1 MASSTPSLSYEEQ
14 TQRIPPVGAVVTEA
28 NAPEPKAER
37 AFNLSDALLTLLM
50 IVLAVMFIFP
60 FVWLIMT
67 SLKPPAE
74 VFSGGFFPSRWTTE
88 NYEEVF
94 DQVPMWRW
102 MGNTLIVAVLGVV
115 SVVVSSSLVA
125 YGFARLRFPGRNM
138 LFALVIGTYLL
149 PGSITLIP
157 TFLIWNELG
166 LVGTLWP
173 LWAGNLFGSAFYI
186 FMLRQ
191 FMLTIPQDLVDAA
204 RLDGAGYFRIWWNVI
219 LPLVRPAIV
228 AVAIFEF
235 NAKWNDFMGPL
246 IYLNDPNRYTLA
258 LGLQSLKSNFAELG
272 TQWSLLLTASVIF
285 TIPMII
291 IFFLFQR
298 YFMEGI
304 AHTGIKG

>member
-1 MASSTPSLSYEEQ
+1 MTTSTLSYEEQ
-14 TQRIPPVGAVVTEA
+14 AQSVPHVGAM
-28 NAPEPKAER
+28 APEPEPKFEK
-37 AFNLSDALLTLLM
+37 AFNWKDA
-50 IVLAVMFIFP
+50 VLAVLMVLLAIAFIFP

-74 VFSGGFFPSRWTTE
+74 VFSSDFFPSRWTTE
-88 NYEEVF
+88 NYQQVF
-94 DQVPMWRW
+94 TQVPMWRW
-102 MGNTLIVAVLGVV
+102 MGNTLIVAVLGVI
-115 SVVVSSSLVA
+115 SVVISSSLVA

-149 PGSITLIP
+149 PGSVLLIP
-157 TFLIWNELG
+157 TFLIWRELG

-204 RLDGAGYFRIWWNVI
+204 RLDGAGYFRIWWNI
-219 LPLVRPAIV
+219 MLPLVRPAIV

-246 IYLNDPNRYTLA
+246 IYLNNPDRYTLA
-258 LGLQSLKSNFAELG
+258 LGLQSLKGNFQELG

-298 YFMEGI
+298 YFMEGLT
-304 AHTGIKG
+304 HTGIKG

>member
-1 MASSTPSLSYEEQ
+1 MTTSTLSYEEQ
-14 TQRIPPVGAVVTEA
+14 AQSVPHVGAM
-28 NAPEPKAER
+28 APEPEPKFEKS
-37 AFNLSDALLTLLM
+37 FNWKDALLAVLMVLLA
-50 IVLAVMFIFP
+50 IAFIFP

-74 VFSGGFFPSRWTTE
+74 VFSSDFFPSRWTTE
-88 NYEEVF
+88 NYQQVF
-94 DQVPMWRW
+94 TQVPMWRW
-102 MGNTLIVAVLGVV
+102 MGNTLIVAILGVI
-115 SVVVSSSLVA
+115 SVVISSSLVA

-149 PGSITLIP
+149 PGSVLLIP
-157 TFLIWNELG
+157 TFLIWRELG

-204 RLDGAGYFRIWWNVI
+204 RLDGAGYFRIWWNI
-219 LPLVRPAIV
+219 MLPLVRPAIV

-246 IYLNDPNRYTLA
+246 IYLNNPDRYTLA
-258 LGLQSLKSNFAELG
+258 LGLQSLKGNFQELG

-298 YFMEGI
+298 YFMEGLT
-304 AHTGIKG
+304 HTGIKG

>member
-1 MASSTPSLSYEEQ
+1 MASSTPTLSYEEQ
-14 TQRIPPVGAVVTEA
+14 TQRLPPLGAVATEA
-28 NAPEPKAER
+28 EAPKPKTER
-37 AFNLSDALLTLLM
+37 RFTWGDFLLGIGMLL
-50 IVLAVMFIFP
+50 LAIAFIFP
-60 FVWLIMT
+60 FVWLVMT
-67 SLKPPAE
+67 SFKPPSE
-74 VFSGGFFPSRWTTE
+74 VFSDSFFPSRWTTE
-88 NYEEVF
+88 NYREVF
-94 DQVPMWRW
+94 TQVPLWRW
-102 MGNTLIVAVLGVV
+102 MGNTLLIAVLGVV

-125 YGFARLRFPGRNM
+125 YGFARLRFPGRNA
-138 LFALVIGTYLL
+138 LFGLVIGTYLL
-149 PGSITLIP
+149 PGSVTMIP
-157 TFLIWNELG
+157 TFLIWNKLG
-166 LVGTLWP
+166 LVNTFWP

-191 FMLTIPQDLVDAA
+191 FMLTIPQDLMDAA
-204 RLDGAGYFRIWWNVI
+204 RLDGAGYFRIWWNVM

-285 TIPMII
+285 TIPMIV

-298 YFMEGI
+298 YFMEGVT
-304 AHTGIKG
+304 HTGIKG

>member
-1 MASSTPSLSYEEQ
+1 MATPSLSYEEQ
-14 TQRIPPVGAVVTEA
+14 AQSVPHVGVMTPKKRK
-28 NAPEPKAER
+28 PEPRVNGK
-37 AFNLSDALLTLLM
+37 D
-50 IVLAVMFIFP
+50 IVLGILMVLLALAFIFP

-67 SLKPPAE
+67 SFKPPAE
-74 VFSGGFFPSRWTTE
+74 VFSGEFFPSRWTTQ
-88 NYEEVF
+88 NYEQVF
-94 DQVPMWRW
+94 TQVPMWRW
-102 MGNTLIVAVLGVV
+102 MGNTFLVALLGVV
-115 SVVVSSSLVA
+115 SVVLSSSLVA
-125 YGFARLRFPGRNM
+125 FGFARLHFKGRNA

-149 PGSITLIP
+149 PGSITMIP

-166 LVGTLWP
+166 LVGTLYP

-204 RLDGAGYFRIWWNVI
+204 RLDGASYLRIYWAI
-219 LPLVRPAIV
+219 MLPLVRPAIV

-246 IYLNDPNRYTLA
+246 IYLNNPDRYTLA

-285 TIPMII
+285 TIPMVIV
-291 IFFLFQR
+291 FFLFQR
-298 YFMEGI
+298 YFMEGL